1 MRAYKGSFTIE
12 AACVFPI
19 ILFCICITMDVG
31 IAFYLEIK
39 QEAMS
44 QMENEKLDLI
54 SVMYRRELVKELFEE
69 EYED

>member
-12 AACVFPI
+12 AACIFPI
-19 ILFCICITMDVG
+19 ILFCICITINVG
-31 IAFYLEIK
+31 ITLYQEVK

-69 EYED
+69 EYGD

>member
-1 MRAYKGSFTIE
+1 MRAYRGSFTIE

-19 ILFCICITMDVG
+19 ILFFVCITIDVG
-31 IAFYLEIK
+31 IILYQEIK

-54 SVMYRRELVKELFEE
+54 SVMYRRELVKELLGE

>member
-1 MRAYKGSFTIE
+1 MRVYRGSFTVE
-12 AACVFPI
+12 AACIFPV
-19 ILFCICITMDVG
+19 ILFCICITIDVG
-31 IAFYLEIK
+31 ITLYEEIR

-54 SVMYRRELVKELFEE
+54 SAMYKRELVKELFGK